1 LGASEAEASVVLRRE
16 QLVLLTRPYVAPRT
30 PTEMQLAGI
39 WAAALCVDRIGM
51 DDGYL
56 ELGGDSLTAAMIFN
70 QIEANMGVRLPM
82 VTLDVARTVAQLAL
96 KIDAHAAG
104 GNSGG

>member
-1 LGASEAEASVVLRRE
+1 LGASEPEAPVVLRRE

-30 PTEMQLAGI
+30 PTEARLAGI

-56 ELGGDSLTAAMIFN
+56 ELGGDSLTAAVIFN
-70 QIEANMGVRLPM
+70 QIEVDMSVRLPM

-96 KIDAHAAG
+96 KIDAHAVG
-104 GNSGG
+104 GNSRG